1 MLKSFKRSLYYVL
14 YSQAKNIF
22 FYENIN
28 NDFKDFV
35 EDSLDR

>member
-22 FYENIN
+22 FENIN
-28 NDFKDFV
+28 NDFNDFV